1 MIDLIFHNGQIL
13 TMNDD
18 NRIVQA
24 VAVTGNRIAAVGGN
38 DEILALANE
47 QTELVD
53 LKGKTVI
60 PGIVDSHNHII
71 EAGHMMA
78 GVLLFGAQTIGEMQ
92 ARVAAKAAAVPK
104 DEWIEGAGWIE
115 SQFAEYRLPTRWDL
129 DHVAPD
135 HPVILH
141 RLFAMSVANSR
152 ALQLAGIDRS
162 TPDPERGQIDRDP
175 STGEPT
181 GVLRNGAQNLV
192 RKIMPRRQ
200 VAEAVALD
208 EEAVKRA
215 THEYVKYGITTI
227 IDPGVTPLGMRAYQN
242 VRRQGELPVRVS
254 MMPAWHGL
262 YITQGK
268 DLDGLVPNTGF
279 TSGFGDERLNVGALK
294 MAIDGGLGS
303 KTAMLN
309 KPYKD
314 GHVSSI
320 PLRLDIG
327 KLEDYFREGHHAG
340 WSIGIHCCGDLAQ
353 DIALRTFDKVMGEL
367 DQPHVRHN
375 IIHGYLP
382 TEESLEIMARR
393 GIAVSVQPGFIYVEG
408 DIYFDQVEEERLHHY
423 KPLKTYLERGIL
435 VAANSD
441 MTSAHYNPFLG
452 MYSVVA
458 RKTSQ
463 GRSLGTAECL
473 DRMTMLRLFTINGAY
488 LAFLEDKVG
497 SLEVGKLADLAVLS
511 DDILTVPDEQ
521 IKDLRV
527 EMTVIDGEVVHDLS
541 ISP

>member
-1 MIDLIFHNGQIL
+1 MIDLILHNGQIL
-13 TMNDD
+13 TMSDD
-18 NRIVQA
+18 NRIVKA
-24 VAVTGNRIAAVGGN
+24 VAMVGSKIAAVGSN
-38 DEILALANE
+38 DEILALASE
-47 QTELVD
+47 QTGLVD
-53 LKGKTVI
+53 LQGKTVI

-78 GVLLFGAQTIGEMQ
+78 GVLLFGAKTIGEMQ
-92 ARVAAKAAAVPK
+92 ERVATQVAMAPVG
-104 DEWIEGAGWIE
+104 DWIEGAGWIE
-115 SQFAEYRLPTRWDL
+115 SQFAEYRLPSRWDL
-129 DHVAPD
+129 DQVAPD

-141 RLFAMSVANSR
+141 RLFAMSVVNSR
-152 ALQLAGIDRS
+152 ALALAGIDRN

-175 STGEPT
+175 VTGEPT

-192 RKIMPRRQ
+192 RKVMPRRQ
-200 VAEAVALD
+200 ATEAVARD
-208 EEAVKRA
+208 EEAIKRA
-215 THEYVKYGITTI
+215 TNEYVKYGITTI

-242 VRRQGELPVRVS
+242 VRRRGELPLRVN
-254 MMPAWHGL
+254 MMPAWYGL

-268 DLDGLVPNTGF
+268 DLDDYVPTVGF
-279 TSGFGDERLNVGALK
+279 TSGFGDEHLSVGALK

-309 KPYKD
+309 QPYKD
-314 GHVSSI
+314 GHVSKI
-320 PLRLDIG
+320 PLRLDID
-327 KLEDYFREGHHAG
+327 KLEDYFRQGHQAG

-353 DIALRTFDKVMGEL
+353 DIALRAFDKVMGEVE
-367 DQPHVRHN
+367 QSEVRHN

-393 GIAVSVQPGFIYVEG
+393 RIGVSVQPGFIYVEG
-408 DIYFDQVEEERLHHY
+408 DIYFDQVEEERLNHY
-423 KPLKTYLERGIL
+423 KPLRTYLDRGIL

-463 GRSLGTAECL
+463 GRQLGTKECL

-488 LAFLEDKVG
+488 LAFMEDKVG

-511 DDILTVPDEQ
+511 DDILTVPEEQ
-521 IKDLRV
+521 IKEMRV
-527 EMTVIDGEVVHDLS
+527 EMTIIGGRVVHSL
-541 ISP
+541 